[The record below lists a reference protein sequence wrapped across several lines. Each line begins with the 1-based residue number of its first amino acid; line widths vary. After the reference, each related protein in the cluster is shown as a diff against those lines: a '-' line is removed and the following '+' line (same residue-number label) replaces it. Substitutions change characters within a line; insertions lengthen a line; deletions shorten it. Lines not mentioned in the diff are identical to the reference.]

1 LDNPKQ
7 AFTPESLKG
16 KVYLIDFWAVWCQPC
31 LAEMENLHE
40 VYGKFKPQGFEIL
53 SLSLDAK
60 PEDVNEF
67 RRDKWK
73 MPWLHSFVGLK
84 GEALKQFEVVG
95 IPKTILVNR
104 NGEIVA
110 TGVDLRGS
118 RLSETLEQAL
128 KSK

>member
-1 LDNPKQ
+1 MGHLDSKILGSTSV
-7 AFTPESLKG
+7 AEFTLVEKAYPPSLKLP
-16 KVYLIDFWAVWCQPC
+16 KHS
-31 LAEMENLHE
+31 HE
-40 VYGKFKPQGFEIL
+40 QAYFCFTLGGN
-53 SLSLDAK
+53 

-84 GEALKQFEVVG
+84 GGALKQFEVVG

-118 RLSETLEQAL
+118 RLSETLEQVFQ
-128 KSK
+128 SK